1 MYCTT
6 TSTSISTSSVV
17 VRYMYCTSSVV
28 VLSTSTC
35 IHSLLLR
42 PFLSPGPHTPIIAA
56 APPLVKR
63 RQPRPLTRSCRGDYP
78 GAGQLSRSAVHA
90 DSNALRGPVMGQ
102 IGPKLGQ
109 AVFGY
114 SLSTF
119 RGATAITGPYRGI
132 SGHASRAHCR
142 GRKISLDEPLD
153 TPHGQWY
160 SQAGP
165 VAQRVRAPA
174 L

>member
-1 MYCTT
+1 
-6 TSTSISTSSVV
+6 
-17 VRYMYCTSSVV
+17 
-28 VLSTSTC
+28 
-35 IHSLLLR
+35 
-42 PFLSPGPHTPIIAA
+42 
-56 APPLVKR
+56 
-63 RQPRPLTRSCRGDYP
+63 
-78 GAGQLSRSAVHA
+78 
-90 DSNALRGPVMGQ
+90 MGQ

-153 TPHGQWY
+153 TAPWAVVLSGWAR
-160 SQAGP
+160 SSTGESTGLIS
-165 VAQRVRAPA
+165 RRLEVRILPGLTSAMPGV
-174 L
+174 

>member
-1 MYCTT
+1 
-6 TSTSISTSSVV
+6 
-17 VRYMYCTSSVV
+17 
-28 VLSTSTC
+28 
-35 IHSLLLR
+35 
-42 PFLSPGPHTPIIAA
+42 
-56 APPLVKR
+56 
-63 RQPRPLTRSCRGDYP
+63 
-78 GAGQLSRSAVHA
+78 
-90 DSNALRGPVMGQ
+90 MGQ